1 MTGTEGPAGREEA
14 SASPRGSPPDEESAG
29 APGRGVAGA
38 PDSGSADAPS
48 SGGADAPDEAS
59 PSPGTALAGPAP
71 GRISPAQL
79 ERVIRRA
86 ADLQMGAGEGEG
98 AGELDEAEVVRIGE
112 EVGLDPRH
120 VRQALAEVRAESL
133 LPDMPEGP
141 EIATRVWGPGL
152 VRESRVVPGGRG
164 EVEAKLDRHFREV
177 ELLKRVRSRPGRS
190 LWEAAGGLVSTMQ
203 RAMDVGGRG
212 YELAKARSVELSVEP
227 LEPGRCLV
235 TLTAD
240 LRNARGQ
247 AAAASYT
254 VGSLVGAAG
263 AIFLV
268 AAGGPELPL
277 LLGSAAAG
285 APALGG
291 ATWATHAY
299 VKKRLGRVRLVLQG
313 ILDRLEQGVDPAPAR
328 EGWRE
333 KLLG

>member
-1 MTGTEGPAGREEA
+1 MKGTDDAEGAGGPAAEGAAPRSRDREEK
-14 SASPRGSPPDEESAG
+14 PDTL
-29 APGRGVAGA
+29 
-38 PDSGSADAPS
+38 SADALSDAAPDAAPAPDLPS
-48 SGGADAPDEAS
+48 SGRAVS
-59 PSPGTALAGPAP
+59 GPPAA
-71 GRISPAQL
+71 RISPAQL

-86 ADLQMGAGEGEG
+86 ADLQMGSGEGEG
-98 AGELDEAEVVRIGE
+98 TGELDEAEVVRIGE

-120 VRQALAEVRAESL
+120 VRQALAEVRADSL
-133 LPDMPEGP
+133 VPGLPEDSEL
-141 EIATRVWGPGL
+141 ATRVWGPGL
-152 VRESRVVPGGRG
+152 VRESRVVPGSRG

-177 ELLKRVRSRPGRS
+177 ELLKRVRSQPGRS

-212 YELAKARSVELSVEP
+212 YELAKARSLEVSVEL
-227 LEPGRCLV
+227 LEEGRCLV

-254 VGSLVGAAG
+254 IGSLVGAAG

-268 AAGGPELPL
+268 ATGGPELPL

-291 ATWATHAY
+291 ATWATHAW
-299 VKKRLGRVRLVLQG
+299 VKKRCGRVRLVLQG
-313 ILDRLEQGVDPAPAR
+313 ILDRLEQGVPLEPPR